1 MNEKEQRI
9 NAISAEIKKGI
20 NEARVAIKPYGATI
34 PKSDIV
40 VIIKDGK
47 GTLQAIKT
55 ITV

>member
-1 MNEKEQRI
+1 MNEKEKRI
-9 NAISAEIKKGI
+9 NAITAGIQKGI
-20 NEARVAIKPYGATI
+20 NEAREAIKPYGATI

-47 GTLQAIKT
+47 GMLQAIKT